1 MKAPPDD
8 WIMVPPAMVAEVK
21 RLRGRVQDLLAAN
34 NRYLERARTAE
45 RELADLK
52 GATDDHA

>member
-8 WIMVPPAMVAEVK
+8 WIMVPSAMVAEVK

-45 RELADLK
+45 AALAER
-52 GATDDHA
+52 TPDDAPR

>member
-8 WIMVPPAMVAEVK
+8 WIMVPSAMVAEVK

-34 NRYLERARTAE
+34 NRYLERARKAEDALAE
-45 RELADLK
+45 R
-52 GATDDHA
+52 TPDDAPR